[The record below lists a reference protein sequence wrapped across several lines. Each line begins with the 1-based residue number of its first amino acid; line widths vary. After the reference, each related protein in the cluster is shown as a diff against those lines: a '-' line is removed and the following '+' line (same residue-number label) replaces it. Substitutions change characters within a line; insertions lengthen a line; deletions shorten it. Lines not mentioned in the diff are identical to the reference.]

1 MDDLKL
7 VQRFQ
12 SGDTTVFSELYESYV
27 DKIYKFIYL
36 KTYDQQTAEDICQD
50 VFMKAFDKL
59 WSFEID
65 KNSSFQSWLY
75 TIAYHNVIDTYR
87 KQKESTPLNDILEV
101 WQETDI
107 HKLIDD
113 KQKLKEVIAYL
124 QDMKKEHRDV
134 IFMRVWEGLSY
145 KEISEITGMTTDNC
159 KKIFSRSCKKLN
171 EHFALFIFLLIL
183 F

>member
-12 SGDTTVFSELYESYV
+12 SGETAVFSQLYEWYV

-36 KTYDQQTAEDICQD
+36 KTYDQQIAEDICQD

-59 WSFEID
+59 PKFQID
-65 KNSSFQSWLY
+65 KNSSFKSWLY
-75 TIAYHNVIDTYR
+75 TIAYNKVVDSYR
-87 KQKESTPLNDILEV
+87 KEKDSASLDDILEI
-101 WQETDI
+101 WKETDI

-124 QDMKKEHRDV
+124 KDMKTEHRDV

-145 KEISEITGMTTDNC
+145 KEISDITGMSVVNC
-159 KKIFSRSCKKLN
+159 KKIFSRTCKKLN

-183 F
+183 I

>member
-12 SGDTTVFSELYESYV
+12 SWETAVFSQLYEWYV

-36 KTYDQQTAEDICQD
+36 KIYDQQTAEDICQD

-59 WSFEID
+59 WKFQID
-65 KNSSFQSWLY
+65 TNSSFQSWLY
-75 TIAYHNVIDTYR
+75 TIAYNKVVDSYR
-87 KQKESTPLNDILEV
+87 KQKDTSSLEDILEL
-101 WQETDI
+101 WKQTDI

-113 KQKLKEVIAYL
+113 KQKLREVLAYL
-124 QDMKKEHRDV
+124 QEMKKEHRDV
-134 IFMRVWEGLSY
+134 IFMRVWEELSY
-145 KEISEITGMTTDNC
+145 KEISDITGMSVANC
-159 KKIFSRSCKKLN
+159 KKIFSRTSKKLA